1 MTIEWTFRARRSLVS
16 IREFIARER
25 PDAASRVGGEILE
38 MADHLARLP
47 HLGRTGRL
55 AGTRE
60 MVVPGR
66 PWVVIYEVKDGD
78 ITILDVQHAARRP
91 M

>member
-25 PDAASRVGGEILE
+25 PDAASRVGQEILE
-38 MADHLARLP
+38 MVAHLVRFP
-47 HLGRTGRL
+47 HLGRAGRL

-60 MVVPGR
+60 LVVPGR
-66 PWVVIYEVKDGD
+66 PWVVIYEVTDGD
-78 ITILDVQHAARRP
+78 ITILDVQHAAQRLT
-91 M
+91 